1 MKPFKL
7 LLVAFSFLL
16 FLPSCSDPKADYD
29 TVQKI
34 QEASELTIQR
44 TSDFD
49 VKITACDDAINAL
62 QSFVTKYQQ
71 GEWTNTAKTA
81 LESWQSKKSSLQHEI
96 TSLSNKL
103 YQLMND
109 RANQLA
115 DSHHPAS
122 RIEKILLAD
131 RQTKKEADKIIVN
144 DSYLVK
150 MRGAIIGREVFNF
163 GVKVTGHVST
173 NSKSVEVDNAVI
185 EE

>member
-1 MKPFKL
+1 MKSFKL
-7 LLVAFSFLL
+7 PLLAFSFLL

-34 QEASELTIQR
+34 QEASELTIER

-49 VKITACDDAINAL
+49 VKIKACDDAINAL
-62 QSFVTKYQQ
+62 QSFVTKHQE

-81 LESWQSKKSSLQHEI
+81 LDSWQSKKSSLQHEI
-96 TSLSNKL
+96 TSLSDKL

-115 DSHHPAS
+115 DSHHPLS
-122 RIEKILLAD
+122 KIEKIQLAD

-150 MRGAIIGREVFNF
+150 MRGAIIGKEVFNF
-163 GVKVTGHVST
+163 AVKVTGHVST
-173 NSKSVEVDNAVI
+173 NSKSVSVDNAVI